1 MNNDLRKKL
10 ITLIVAAVALTGVFA
25 YGLYTATQA
34 LSSAE
39 RSYNDKYIEL
49 AVLEEKQKQTKKL
62 ENELTKNKDEIAIL
76 EKALIEQTY
85 ENKLA
90 IVIDIENTAKGTGL
104 AYELSIVKELTAKF
118 IAEEKARLVRAR
130 RKSQQIREEAAPEQ
144 FPGIVFSVKLSGSYQ
159 DAVNFIE
166 RLQRLPYYTD
176 IDNFVVS
183 SKRAQGEGGGAV
195 EATIQ
200 FTVFTR

>member
-1 MNNDLRKKL
+1 MKKQ
-10 ITLIVAAVALTGVFA
+10 ITLAVAAVVLAGVFA
-25 YGLYTATQA
+25 YGFYITTKAA
-34 LSSAE
+34 SSAE
-39 RSYNDKYIEL
+39 RDYNDKYIEL
-49 AVLEEKQKQTKKL
+49 TVLEEKQRQARSLEEELAQNKK
-62 ENELTKNKDEIAIL
+62 EIDAIA
-76 EKALIEQTY
+76 KALINQTY

-90 IVIDIENTAKGTGL
+90 LIIDIENTAKGAGL
-104 AYELSIVKELTAKF
+104 AYELNVVKEFTSQS
-118 IAEEKARLVRAR
+118 IAEEKARLARSR

-144 FPGIVFSVKLSGSYQ
+144 FPGIVFSVKLSGSYLGV
-159 DAVNFIE
+159 VNFIE